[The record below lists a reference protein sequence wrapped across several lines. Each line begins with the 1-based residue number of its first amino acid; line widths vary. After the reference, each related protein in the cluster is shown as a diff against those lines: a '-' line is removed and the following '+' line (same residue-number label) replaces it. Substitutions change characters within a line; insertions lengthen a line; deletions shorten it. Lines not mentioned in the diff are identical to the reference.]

1 LLDKSVYSLG
11 FKTRILIVVL
21 ALLIVGIWGLAVR
34 TAAVM
39 QADIEKLL
47 TDQMAATVGYAATD
61 IDRKIQLRVD
71 ILKELAQSI
80 TPAMLADPVKL
91 QRLLEQRSTFKAL
104 FPTGVFVANRQ
115 GRNIAEYPPLEGR
128 LGGFVGDFAYFQEVI
143 AKGEIA
149 ISKPL
154 LGRFSRQPVV
164 TVGVPL
170 LDASRATA
178 GVLVGPMYL
187 SDQNL
192 FGQLEQTKLGK
203 SGFFLVASP
212 RDRLFVSA
220 SDKKRIMQAMP
231 AKGVNPMFDRRVE
244 EGFEGPGVTTNSL
257 GIEAL
262 SLSRNMKSTGWFV
275 LAAVPTEEAFAP
287 IVTLKRQIYLAAL
300 LMTLVMIAILRFV
313 LARQLAPL
321 VDAGVRMRR
330 MIESK
335 EAFAPIP
342 VKRKDEIGELVE
354 NFNQLVLWRKV
365 AEHQMEFLAHHDA
378 LTGLPNRLLVQD
390 RFEQAKAYA
399 DRAKSKV
406 ALLFLDLDNFKTI
419 NDSLGHTV
427 GDSLLKQI
435 ASRLGECVRDTDTIS
450 RQGGDEFLIVLPDL
464 HDADAAAPVLVK
476 VMERLQQP
484 FHAEGHE
491 LATSVSIGIAIYPD
505 DGAGF
510 DTLLKTADMAMYRA
524 KDAGRNT
531 YCFFDEQMNVEAV
544 ENLAMRNG
552 LKRAVARGEFVLHYQ
567 PKINLSTEVVVGAE
581 ALIRWNHPE
590 FGLIPPARFIPIA
603 EESGLIVPIGEWVM
617 REACRQA
624 MAWRRA
630 GLPGLTMAV
639 NLSAAQFKRGDL
651 EQSVINALEETG
663 FDPNDLELELT
674 ESILI
679 HNTENVLATVKRLK
693 LMGLKLSI
701 DDFGTG
707 YSSLSYLKRFAVD
720 KLKIDQSFIR
730 DLATDPDDA
739 AIVRAIIEMAHSL
752 NLTTIAEGVE
762 NESMLAQLRIFHCD
776 EVQGYLF
783 ARPMPAEEFKRYLSE
798 KRTFPS

>member
-1 LLDKSVYSLG
+1 MDKFVPSLG

-21 ALLIVGIWGLAVR
+21 ALLLVGVWGLAVR

-47 TDQMAATVGYAATD
+47 TDQMAATVDYVATD
-61 IDRKIQLRVD
+61 IDRKIQLRID
-71 ILKELAQSI
+71 ILKELADSI
-80 TPAMLADPVKL
+80 TPAILSDPIKL
-91 QRLLEQRSTFKAL
+91 QRHLEQRSTFKAL

-143 AKGEIA
+143 AKGQMA

-154 LGRFSRQPVV
+154 LGRFSKQAVV

-170 LDASRATA
+170 TDAAHATA

-192 FGQLEQTKLGK
+192 FGQLEQTKVGK
-203 SGFFLVASP
+203 TGYFLVVSP
-212 RDRLFVSA
+212 GDRLFVS
-220 SDKKRIMQAMP
+220 STDKRRIMQDMP
-231 AKGVNPMFDRRVE
+231 AKGVNPLLDRRVE
-244 EGFEGPGVTTNSL
+244 QGFEGPGVTTNSR
-257 GIEAL
+257 GIETL
-262 SLSRNMKSTGWFV
+262 SLSRNMKTTGWFV
-275 LAAVPTEEAFAP
+275 LAAVPTDEAFAP

-300 LMTLVMIAILRFV
+300 LMTLLMIVILRFV
-313 LARQLAPL
+313 LAWQLAPL

-342 VKRKDEIGELVE
+342 ITRTDEIGEVVE
-354 NFNQLVLWRKV
+354 NFNQLVLWRRV
-365 AEHQMEFLAHHDA
+365 AEHQMEFLAHHDT

-399 DRAKSKV
+399 DRAKLKV

-427 GDSLLKQI
+427 GDALLKQI

-464 HDADAAAPVLVK
+464 HDADAIAPVLAK
-476 VMERLQQP
+476 IMEHLQQP

-491 LATSVSIGIAIYPD
+491 LSTSVSIGIAIYPD
-505 DGAGF
+505 DGSDF
-510 DTLLKTADMAMYRA
+510 DTLLKKADMAMYRA
-524 KDAGRNT
+524 KDAGGNT
-531 YCFFDEQMNVEAV
+531 YSFFDEQMNVEAV

-567 PKINLSTEVVVGAE
+567 PQINLSDGVVVGAE

-590 FGLIPPARFIPIA
+590 FGMIPPARFIPVA

-624 MAWRRA
+624 MVWKQA
-630 GLPGLTMAV
+630 GLPRLTMAV
-639 NLSAAQFKRGDL
+639 NLSAVQFTRGDL
-651 EQSVINALEETG
+651 ELAVINALEESG
-663 FDPNDLELELT
+663 FDPNHLELELT

-679 HNTENVLATVKRLK
+679 HNTESVLATVKRLK
-693 LMGLKLSI
+693 LLGVKLSI

-739 AIVRAIIEMAHSL
+739 AIIRAIIQMAHGL

-762 NESMLAQLRIFHCD
+762 NAGMLEQLRIFHCD
-776 EVQGYLF
+776 EAQGYHF
-783 ARPMPAEEFKRYLSE
+783 ARPMPAQEFERFLSG
-798 KRTFPS
+798 KRTLPS